1 MARKRSSKPAASA
14 SPSPELPAN
23 DIVTGDC
30 IATMSA
36 WPEDSVDLIF
46 ADPPYNIGFEYDGHY
61 VDRRPDDEYVQWT
74 NDWISAATRLMKP
87 SGSLYVLIGDEY
99 AAETRMHLKALQ
111 KEGKLLFRNW
121 IVWHY
126 TFCLLYTSPSPRDKR
141 QSRMPSSA

>member
-99 AAETRMHLKALQ
+99 AAETRMHLKTLQ

-126 TFCLLYTSPSPRDKR
+126 TFGQRCSTKFNLSLIHI
-141 QSRMPSSA
+141 